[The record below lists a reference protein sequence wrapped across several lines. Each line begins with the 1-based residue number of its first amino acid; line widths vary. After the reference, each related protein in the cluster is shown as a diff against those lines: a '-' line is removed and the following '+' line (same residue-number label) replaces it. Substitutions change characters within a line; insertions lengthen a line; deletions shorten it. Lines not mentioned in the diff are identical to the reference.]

1 LVAGVSGDCS
11 TGFSLFCLSR
21 PSSNFSKECANMDVT
36 YNDLRQLMRQYA
48 NQLGDLLREIKRIHV
63 GVVEGVSAPDLLQ
76 SRIPSPEPGQT
87 LRSDGV
93 VVDGNGNPVA
103 DYSRELYECNLL
115 LSAFNGL
122 RAAIALLENDAAYL
136 ERPGVI
142 GVDHWNF
149 IQRFADWHK
158 RGGL

>member
-1 LVAGVSGDCS
+1 
-11 TGFSLFCLSR
+11 
-21 PSSNFSKECANMDVT
+21 MDVGF
-36 YNDLRQLMRQYA
+36 NDLRQLMRHYA
-48 NQLGDLLREIKRIHV
+48 NQLGDTLREIKRIHA
-63 GVVEGVSAPDLLQ
+63 GVVEGVSALDLLQ
-76 SRIPSPEPGQT
+76 SRIPPLEPGQS

-93 VVDGNGNPVA
+93 VVDGAGNPVA

-122 RAAIALLENDAAYL
+122 RAAIALLENDAAFL
-136 ERPGVI
+136 QRPGVS

-149 IQRFADWHK
+149 IQRFADWQK